1 MGLSKTIRRL
11 LTGSEEPVEQRTRE
25 IETVVEEVE
34 ESVSTMTTSVEVT
47 EVSGIGPAY
56 AERLAAA
63 GITTAAELAAAD
75 AASLADRI
83 DESEKRVA
91 GWIEAAAE
99 LT

>member
-1 MGLSKTIRRL
+1 MGLIKTIRRL
-11 LTGSEEPVEQRTRE
+11 LTGSEEPVEQRTRD

>member
-1 MGLSKTIRRL
+1 MGLIKTIRRL
-11 LTGSEEPVEQRTRE
+11 LTGSEEPVEQRTRD

-34 ESVSTMTTSVEVT
+34 ESVSTMTTSVDVT

-63 GITTAAELAAAD
+63 GITSAGELAAAD
-75 AASLADRI
+75 AARLAEQI
-83 DESEKRVA
+83 DESETRVA

>member
-1 MGLSKTIRRL
+1 MGLIKTIRRL

>member
-1 MGLSKTIRRL
+1 MGLIKTIRRL
-11 LTGSEEPVEQRTRE
+11 LTGSEEP
-25 IETVVEEVE
+25 IEPPSLEVE
-34 ESVSTMTTSVEVT
+34 DDREGVHEMGDSVDVT

-56 AERLAAA
+56 ADRLATA
-63 GITTAAELAAAD
+63 GITTAADLAAAD
-75 AASLADRI
+75 AARLADQI

>member
-1 MGLSKTIRRL
+1 MGLIKTIRRL
-11 LTGSEEPVEQRTRE
+11 LTGSEEPVEQRSAD

-34 ESVSTMTTSVEVT
+34 ESVREMGSTVDVT

-75 AASLADRI
+75 AGQLADQI

-91 GWIEAAAE
+91 GWIEAATE
-99 LT
+99 LR